1 MEDSTSL
8 SNKSKSWFLL
18 VILAVIWGSSFILM
32 KKSMFDE
39 NHNELLTANEVASL
53 RIFISSVV
61 LFFVAVRKWKIA
73 LSKDWIFLILV
84 GLLGNLIPAFL
95 FTNAEKTLSSSST
108 GILNSLVPLF
118 SVLVAAFVFGQK
130 ISFKAFLGVLI
141 GLSGTVFLI
150 LFNSPTINS
159 IPLYPSL
166 MVVFAT
172 VCYAFSLNIIKNKL
186 HHVSSITITAISLAF
201 MLPFC
206 AIHLIGFTDVAT
218 KIGNPMYSQAFVLTS
233 ILAVFGTTFALIIF
247 NQLIKLTTSV
257 FASSVTYFIPVVAIL
272 WGVYFGENITWAIGF
287 SGLILVG
294 VFIVKKEEQKR
305 ISKKTIS

>member
-1 MEDSTSL
+1 MSSKT
-8 SNKSKSWFLL
+8 KSWILL
-18 VILAVIWGSSFILM
+18 IVLAIIWGSSFILM

-39 NHNELLTANEVASL
+39 NHNPLLSANEVASL
-53 RIFISSVV
+53 RIFISSIV
-61 LFFVAVRKWKIA
+61 LLFVAIRQWEIG

-130 ISFKAFLGVLI
+130 ISLKAFLGVLL
-141 GLSGTVFLI
+141 GLLGTILLI
-150 LFNSPTINS
+150 LFNSSSISS
-159 IPLYPSL
+159 IPLLPSL

-186 HHVSSITITAISLAF
+186 SHVSSITITAISLSF

-206 AIHLIGFTDVAT
+206 LIHLVGFTDVSQ
-218 KIGNPMYSQAFVLTS
+218 KLGNPLYNQAFLFTS
-233 ILAVFGTTFALIIF
+233 ILAVFGTTLALVIF

-272 WGVYFGENITWAIGF
+272 WGVYFGENITWAI
-287 SGLILVG
+287 SLS
-294 VFIVKKEEQKR
+294 VFILLGVGIVIRGED
-305 ISKKTIS
+305 

>member
-1 MEDSTSL
+1 MSSKT
-8 SNKSKSWFLL
+8 KSWILL
-18 VILAVIWGSSFILM
+18 IVLAIIWGSSFILM

-39 NHNELLTANEVASL
+39 NHNPLLSANEVASL
-53 RIFISSVV
+53 RIFISSIV
-61 LFFVAVRKWKIA
+61 LLFIAIRQWEIA

-130 ISFKAFLGVLI
+130 ISLKAFLGVLL
-141 GLSGTVFLI
+141 GLLGTILLI
-150 LFNSPTINS
+150 LFNSSSISS
-159 IPLYPSL
+159 IPLLPSL

-186 HHVSSITITAISLAF
+186 SHVSSITITAISLSF

-206 AIHLIGFTDVAT
+206 LIHLVGFTDVSQ
-218 KIGNPMYSQAFVLTS
+218 KLGNPLYNQAFLFTS
-233 ILAVFGTTFALIIF
+233 ILAVFGTTLALVIF

-272 WGVYFGENITWAIGF
+272 WGVYFGENITWAISF
-287 SGLILVG
+287 SVFILLG
-294 VFIVKKEEQKR
+294 VFIVKKEEHKR
-305 ISKKTIS
+305 VSKKTTS

>member
-1 MEDSTSL
+1 MSSKT
-8 SNKSKSWFLL
+8 KSWILL
-18 VILAVIWGSSFILM
+18 IVLAIIWGSSFILM

-39 NHNELLTANEVASL
+39 NHNPLLSANEVASL
-53 RIFISSVV
+53 RIFISSIV
-61 LFFVAVRKWKIA
+61 LLFVAIRQWEIA

-130 ISFKAFLGVLI
+130 ISLKAFLGVLL
-141 GLSGTVFLI
+141 GLLGTILLI
-150 LFNSPTINS
+150 LFNSSSISS
-159 IPLYPSL
+159 IPLLPSL

-186 HHVSSITITAISLAF
+186 SHVSSITITAISLSF

-206 AIHLIGFTDVAT
+206 LIHLVGFTDVSL
-218 KIGNPMYSQAFVLTS
+218 KLGNPVYNQAFLFTS
-233 ILAVFGTTFALIIF
+233 ILAVFGTTLALVIF

-272 WGVYFGENITWAIGF
+272 WGVYFGENITWAISF
-287 SGLILVG
+287 SVFILLG
-294 VFIVKKEEQKR
+294 VFIVKKEEHKR
-305 ISKKTIS
+305 VSKKTTS

>member
-1 MEDSTSL
+1 M
-8 SNKSKSWFLL
+8 NAKVKSWVLL
-18 VILAVIWGSSFILM
+18 IVLALIWGSSFILM
-32 KKSMFDE
+32 KKSMFDD
-39 NHNELLTANEVASL
+39 NDQVLLTANEVASL
-53 RIFISSVV
+53 RIFISSIV
-61 LFFVAVRKWKIA
+61 LFFVAIRKWKIA

-130 ISFKAFLGVLI
+130 ISVKAFLGVLI
-141 GLSGTVFLI
+141 GLSGTALLI
-150 LFNSPTINS
+150 LFNSSSIGS

-186 HHVSSITITAISLAF
+186 SHVTSITITAVSLAM

-206 AIHLIGFTDVAT
+206 FIHLFGFTEVTQKLTDPA
-218 KIGNPMYSQAFVLTS
+218 YSQAFLFTT
-233 ILAVFGTTFALIIF
+233 ILAVIGTTVALVIF
-247 NQLIKLTTSV
+247 NQLIKMTTSV
-257 FASSVTYFIPVVAIL
+257 FASSVTYFIPIVAIL

-287 SGLILVG
+287 SAFILLG

-305 ISKKTIS
+305 VLLKTTS